1 MKERKISC
9 TMVVHKCCV
18 NRGIL
23 FKIYSYLMV
32 RLDINIP
39 PATATF
45 KLSVTPGVGIVT
57 ARVEL
62 AISLLTP
69 FPSLPKT
76 KHTLV

>member
-1 MKERKISC
+1 
-9 TMVVHKCCV
+9 
-18 NRGIL
+18 
-23 FKIYSYLMV
+23 MV